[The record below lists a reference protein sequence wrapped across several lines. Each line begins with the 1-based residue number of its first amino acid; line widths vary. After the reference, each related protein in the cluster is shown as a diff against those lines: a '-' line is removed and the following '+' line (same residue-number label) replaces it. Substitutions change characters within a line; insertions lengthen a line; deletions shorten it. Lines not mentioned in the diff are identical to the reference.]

1 MHDTS
6 VEDVL
11 SIAWAIRNKPMV
23 TDLFLASNLR
33 PVTTGVEGAVI
44 WIFAGE
50 FTGVELGPRIL
61 VVIGGDKMSAKWLRG
76 AVSVRLTVPPEVSG
90 KLPGTIRR
98 QIFEFV
104 ERNRNVLLK
113 HWNGELA
120 SKETLDLLQRI

>member
-1 MHDTS
+1 MRTKN
-6 VEDVL
+6 L
-11 SIAWAIRNKPMV
+11 GPTIP
-23 TDLFLASNLR
+23 DLFLASNLQ

-61 VVIGGDKMSAKWLRG
+61 VVIGGDKMSAEWLRG
-76 AVSVRLTVPPEVSG
+76 AVSVRLTTPPEVVG
-90 KLPGTIRR
+90 KLPGAIRR
-98 QIFEFV
+98 LVIAFV
-104 ERNRNVLLK
+104 ERNRNVLLQ

>member
-1 MHDTS
+1 MRTKN
-6 VEDVL
+6 L
-11 SIAWAIRNKPMV
+11 GPTIP
-23 TDLFLASNLR
+23 DLFLASNLR